1 MTGTLILAVLV
12 LGVFNS
18 ISVLMSLCIIM
29 AAIPCDRTVVD
40 LVHLY
45 LVLDVHSTVHYQCP
59 YIS

>member
-1 MTGTLILAVLV
+1 MTEMLILAVWL

-18 ISVLMSLCIIM
+18 ISVLMTLYIIM
-29 AAIPCDRTVVD
+29 AATPCDRAVVD